1 MSNAKHTPGPW
12 TYHKMEEWTRAEDSG
27 KISIIAH
34 GPIAYTGDNGNGPG
48 NAEANAALI
57 AAAPD
62 LLAALSELAS
72 YCADALDAAVLSEE
86 EMAENGLM
94 GLAYAA
100 IAKAEGMD
108 R

>member
-27 KISIIAH
+27 KINIIAH
-34 GPIAYTGDNGNGPG
+34 GPIAYTGDNGNGPE

-62 LLAALSELAS
+62 LLAALRGLVHRCTSEGVGTSWANMN
-72 YCADALDAAVLSEE
+72 DARE
-86 EMAENGLM
+86 
-94 GLAYAA
+94 A
-100 IAKAEGMD
+100 IAKAEG
-108 R
+108 RP